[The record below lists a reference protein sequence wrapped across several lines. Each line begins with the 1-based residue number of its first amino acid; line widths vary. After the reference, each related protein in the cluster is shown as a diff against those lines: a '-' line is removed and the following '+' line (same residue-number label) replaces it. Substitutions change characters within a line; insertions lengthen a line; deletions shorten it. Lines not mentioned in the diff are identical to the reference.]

1 MAGIIST
8 TANYGGRV
16 DTKVGTVKQFI
27 SSPDSI
33 SRVFKRLL
41 NSLVVITPS
50 IPKIPV
56 LIDADLIVTG
66 SIFSVSDQRL
76 KENIIDIKKE
86 SIDDLLILNPSTFT
100 YKKDNKKK
108 KHYGFLAQDVEK
120 LFTELVENNN
130 FSGYKTIN
138 YQEFIPLILA
148 KLKMMD
154 EEIND
159 LKEEINEL
167 KQTTK

>member
-33 SRVFKRLL
+33 SWIFKRIL

-66 SIFSVSDQRL
+66 SIFNVSDQRL
-76 KENIIDIKKE
+76 KENIIDIKD
-86 SIDDLLILNPSTFT
+86 SIDDLLTLNPSTFT
-100 YKKDNKKK
+100 FKNDNKKK

-120 LFTELVENNN
+120 VFPELVENNN

-148 KLKMMD
+148 KMKMMD
-154 EEIND
+154 EEIRE

-167 KQTTK
+167 KQLSK

>member
-33 SRVFKRLL
+33 SWIFKRIL

-66 SIFSVSDQRL
+66 SIFNVSDKRL
-76 KENIIDIKKE
+76 KENIIDIKD
-86 SIDDLLILNPSTFT
+86 SIDDLLTLNPSTFT
-100 YKKDNKKK
+100 FKNDNKKK

-120 LFTELVENNN
+120 VFPELVENNN

-148 KLKMMD
+148 KMKMMD
-154 EEIND
+154 EEIRE

-167 KQTTK
+167 KQLSK

>member
-16 DTKVGTVKQFI
+16 NTVEGNVKQFI

-33 SRVFKRLL
+33 SWVFKKLL
-41 NSLVVITPS
+41 SNLTVITPTV
-50 IPKIPV
+50 PKVPV

-66 SIFSVSDQRL
+66 SIFNVSDQRL
-76 KENIIDIKKE
+76 KENIIDINKE
-86 SIDDLLILNPSTFT
+86 SIDDVMSLKPSIFTF
-100 YKKDNKKK
+100 KNDNKKK

-120 LFTELVENNN
+120 IFPELVENNN
-130 FSGYKTIN
+130 SGYKTIN

-148 KLKMMD
+148 KIKMMD
-154 EEIND
+154 DEIHS
-159 LKEEINEL
+159 LKEELREL

>member
-33 SRVFKRLL
+33 SWIFKRIL

-66 SIFSVSDQRL
+66 SIFNVSDQRL
-76 KENIIDIKKE
+76 KENIIDIKKD
-86 SIDDLLILNPSTFT
+86 SIDDLLTLNPSTFT
-100 YKKDNKKK
+100 FKNDNKKK

-120 LFTELVENNN
+120 VFPELVENNN

-148 KLKMMD
+148 KMKMMD
-154 EEIND
+154 EEIRE

-167 KQTTK
+167 KQTSK

>member
-33 SRVFKRLL
+33 SWVFKRLL
-41 NSLVVITPS
+41 GNLTVITPS

-66 SIFSVSDQRL
+66 SIFNVSDERL

-86 SIDDLLILNPSTFT
+86 SLDDLLSVKPSTFT

-120 LFTELVENNN
+120 IFPELVENNN

-148 KLKMMD
+148 KMKMMD
-154 EEIND
+154 EEINE

-167 KQTTK
+167 KKTSK